1 MHVRSEVDQ
10 PPDAEAE
17 WTVDISI
24 RERDGRACATARL
37 RIGDRESV
45 GVGLSGLGVAEH
57 GFSGAGRDL
66 AVAHALSDL
75 ASRVRAREHDDR
87 HVD

>member
-1 MHVRSEVDQ
+1 MQPRSELDQ
-10 PPDAEAE
+10 PPDSEAD
-17 WTVDISI
+17 WRVDISI

-57 GFSGAGRDL
+57 GFSGAGREL
-66 AVAHALSDL
+66 AVADALSDL
-75 ASRVRAREHDDR
+75 ASRVRARERDGRDD
-87 HVD
+87 D